1 MVGLMVALRP
11 LLLAAVSTCLLVAL
25 GACSG
30 DDDAA
35 PTGGPTAVSPD
46 AFILY
51 RNSSA
56 AIIARNLATDD
67 LFEYPADLETG
78 AVVATACSPDGSR
91 LALLKQPF
99 DIVNRQLLVTG
110 RDAPAEPIMLPS
122 AVQGIEWSPDGSRV
136 AFTEFDGI
144 ANEYGISVLDVAT
157 GQSTALA
164 SGEGVAGSPSWSPD
178 GSHIAYSV
186 QDVRATES
194 HVYLLEPVEGG
205 TPARQ
210 NLGEGILYYD
220 PEWAPNGRTIL
231 VAGQSATDTQLY
243 QFDARGGNPEQFTTS
258 NVFKRRPRY
267 APDGSLIAYTGS
279 VIPETVS
286 RAVTVLHQFG
296 IFLLD
301 ADGGNERALTADPR
315 LNPGAG
321 IDPDLDAF
329 LMGWC
334 RPGPWLDD
342 SWTEVVETSA
352 P

>member
-1 MVGLMVALRP
+1 MAAHRP
-11 LLLAAVSTCLLVAL
+11 IVLAAVSAILLVAL
-25 GACSG
+25 AACSG

-35 PTGGPTAVSPD
+35 PTGSPTAVPPN

-67 LFEYPADLETG
+67 LFENPADLETG
-78 AVVATACSPDGSR
+78 AIVATACSPDGSR

-110 RDAPAEPIMLPS
+110 RDAPAEPITLPS

-136 AFTEFDGI
+136 AYTEFDGLE
-144 ANEYGISVLDVAT
+144 NEYSISILDVTTA
-157 GQSTALA
+157 QSTALA
-164 SGEGVAGSPSWSPD
+164 SGEGVPGSPSWSPD
-178 GSHIAYSV
+178 GATIAYSV
-186 QDVRATES
+186 QDVLATVS
-194 HVYLLEPVEGG
+194 SIFLLDTAEGG
-205 TPARQ
+205 TPVRV
-210 NLGEGILYYD
+210 ETSEDILYFD
-220 PEWAPNGRTIL
+220 PEWSPGGSTLL
-231 VAGQSATDTQLY
+231 VAGQSETDTQLY
-243 QFDARGGNPEQFTTS
+243 EIDPENGNAEQFTTS
-258 NVFKRRPRY
+258 NVYKRRPRY
-267 APDGSLIAYTGS
+267 APDGKTIAYTGS

-286 RAVTVLHQFG
+286 RTITVLHQFG

-301 ADGGNERALTADPR
+301 ADGDNERALTADPR

-334 RPGPWLDD
+334 LPGPWLDD
-342 SWTEVVETSA
+342 SWTEITETSA

>member
-1 MVGLMVALRP
+1 MVALRP
-11 LLLAAVSTCLLVAL
+11 LLLATVSTCLLVAL

-30 DDDAA
+30 DDAAA
-35 PTGGPTAVSPD
+35 PTSGPTAVPPD

-51 RNSSA
+51 RDSSA
-56 AIIARNLATDD
+56 SIIARNLATED

-91 LALLKQPF
+91 IALLKQPF

-110 RDAPAEPIMLPS
+110 RDAPSEPITLPS

-136 AFTEFDGI
+136 AYTEFDGI
-144 ANEYGISVLDVAT
+144 ANEYDVSVLDVAT
-157 GQSTALA
+157 AQSTTLT

-178 GSHIAYSV
+178 GATIAYSV
-186 QDVRATES
+186 QDVLATIS
-194 HVYLLEPVEGG
+194 SVYLLDAAEGG
-205 TPARQ
+205 TPVRVEASED
-210 NLGEGILYYD
+210 LLYYD
-220 PEWAPNGRTIL
+220 PEWSPDGSILL
-231 VAGQSATDTQLY
+231 VAGQSETETQLY
-243 QFDARGGNPEQFTTS
+243 EVDPDNGNAEQFTTS
-258 NVFKRRPRY
+258 NVYKRRPRY
-267 APDGSLIAYTGS
+267 APGGALIAYTGS

-334 RPGPWLDD
+334 RPGPWLDN

>member
-1 MVGLMVALRP
+1 MAAHRP
-11 LLLAAVSTCLLVAL
+11 LLLAAVSALVLLAIA
-25 GACSG
+25 ACSG

-35 PTGGPTAVSPD
+35 PNGGPTVVPPD

-51 RNSSA
+51 RDTSA
-56 AIIARNLATDD
+56 SIIARNLATED

-110 RDAPAEPIMLPS
+110 RDAPAEPITLPS
-122 AVQGIEWSPDGSRV
+122 AVQGIGWSPSGTHV
-136 AFTEFDGI
+136 VYTEFDGL
-144 ANEYGISVLDVAT
+144 ANEYSISVLDVAT
-157 GQSTALA
+157 AQSTALA

-178 GSHIAYSV
+178 GSHLAYSV
-186 QDVRATES
+186 QDVLATES

-210 NLGEGILYYD
+210 SLGEDLLYYD

-231 VAGQSATDTQLY
+231 VAGQSVTDTQLY
-243 QFDARGGNPEQFTTS
+243 QFDAKSGNPEQFTSS
-258 NVFKRRPRY
+258 NVYKRRPRY
-267 APDGSLIAYTGS
+267 APDGKTIAYTGS

-286 RAVTVLHQFG
+286 RTVTVLHQFG

-315 LNPGAG
+315 LNPGAD

-334 RPGPWLDD
+334 LPGPWLDD
-342 SWTEVVETSA
+342 SWTEVVETTA